1 MVFVSGVMARGK
13 KCLLVR
19 ANIEH
24 LMAAHRIADGRRERM
39 HTAAWSIT
47 LIADRLASV
56 LGNLPF
62 FCDCPLR
69 WPDSP
74 WEHR

>member
-39 HTAAWSIT
+39 HPTT
-47 LIADRLASV
+47 
-56 LGNLPF
+56 
-62 FCDCPLR
+62 
-69 WPDSP
+69 
-74 WEHR
+74 